1 MAHKSTRRDF
11 LTGKAASDALGKAA
25 PSEAPIESAGTEG
38 RDPAPETYLIRVTR
52 RAMAC
57 EFQVVLNAG
66 QYPNGTEVA
75 LEALDLVEALE
86 SQLSFFRPSSD
97 ISRINLLAAGQ
108 PVEVEPRLFDLLQL
122 ALKIHAETD
131 RAFDIT
137 ATPLWEIW
145 GFSRHAGRVPS
156 DEELAAARPY
166 VGSHLVELDPER
178 KTIRLKKPGVRLSLG
193 SIGKGYALDRC
204 ADLLDGAGVHDYLIH
219 GGQSSVLARG
229 TRAGT
234 PDQPAGGVGGWS
246 VGVPH
251 PLRKGGHLGQ
261 IQLQNRALATSGSTI
276 QFFRHKG
283 RRYGHILDPRTGC
296 PVEGVLSVTALAPT
310 AAQAD
315 ALSTAFYVVGA
326 EGARQYCQTR
336 PEIAAVLVCPSP
348 GGTDVEVVSIGLA
361 EGELRI

>member
-11 LTGKAASDALGKAA
+11 LTGKAA

-38 RDPAPETYLIRVTR
+38 RDATLETYLIRVTR

-66 QYPNGTEVA
+66 QYPNGTETA

-97 ISRINLLAAGQ
+97 ISRINLLAAEQ
-108 PVEVEPRLFDLLQL
+108 PVELEPRLFELLQL

-131 RAFDIT
+131 RAFDVT

-145 GFSRHAGRVPS
+145 GFSRRAGRVPS
-156 DEELAAARPY
+156 DEELAAARTY

-204 ADLLDGAGVHDYLIH
+204 GQRLDAAGVHDYLIH
-219 GGQSSVLARG
+219 GGQSSILARG

-234 PDQPAGGVGGWS
+234 PPPPAGGVGGWS
-246 VGVPH
+246 VGVPD
-251 PLRKGGHLGQ
+251 PLRKGKHLGQ
-261 IQLQNRALATSGSTI
+261 VQLQNTALATSGSAI

-283 RRYGHILDPRTGC
+283 HRYGHILDPRTGC
-296 PVEGVLSVTALAPT
+296 PTEGVLSVTVLAPT
-310 AAQAD
+310 AALAD
-315 ALSTAFYVVGA
+315 ALSTAFYVLGP
-326 EGARQYCQTR
+326 EGAQKYCQTR
-336 PEIAAVLVCPSP
+336 PEIAAVLVCPSRS
-348 GGTDVEVVSIGLA
+348 GTDVEVLSIGLRQD
-361 EGELRI
+361 ELRA